1 MQIGAI
7 TTNRKNMESY
17 QETLAFAHVLFF
29 LFHIFNPIYKV
40 LSTTLESTLECSM
53 FDIIVVLWSW
63 YMIRVVLYYHYIAQY
78 FKWTNQTH
86 THTKSAAQPVPPGGA
101 PFVINFV
108 DRKCSQWHPSLF
120 RTLNLFLE
128 LIGKLIFLI
137 TLNTHAQQEGLYCLL
152 FCTCWLL
159 NLSSAVKAFN
169 SSPALHKLVFL
180 LSFNGRRLRFVKGRW
195 PVTFFI

>member
-1 MQIGAI
+1 
-7 TTNRKNMESY
+7 
-17 QETLAFAHVLFF
+17 
-29 LFHIFNPIYKV
+29 
-40 LSTTLESTLECSM
+40 M

-169 SSPALHKLVFL
+169 SSPALFFSYLLMGGDYVLLKVDGLSLFSFKFCLLQFL
-180 LSFNGRRLRFVKGRW
+180 GPFRATSAFYEAARKGRMCEC
-195 PVTFFI
+195 